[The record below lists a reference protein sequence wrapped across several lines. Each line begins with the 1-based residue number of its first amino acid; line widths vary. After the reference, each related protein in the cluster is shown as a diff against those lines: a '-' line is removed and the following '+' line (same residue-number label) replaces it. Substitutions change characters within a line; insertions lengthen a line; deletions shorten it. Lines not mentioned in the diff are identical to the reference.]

1 MTKSITHSLLV
12 LAAMTAFSGAP
23 AAAQS
28 ATWYDRATT
37 TLQSLSA
44 SAADYASSAAD
55 YVSSAIDYVKPESR
69 GGLLSRRLRE
79 ETKETPFDFKGMMD
93 AAGYKVKEVETGVG
107 LVPYLSFTFGQ
118 ARELAEHDVIHVQRL
133 LKKHRQSRSG
143 PVAYAERAIVSAVLD
158 VQEMKSY
165 TLEKVQVDFL
175 PMPKVKFIAV
185 PADAP
190 LSDEGSR
197 IMQAIDRLNN
207 NLANNTKR

>member
-1 MTKSITHSLLV
+1 MTNSITR
-12 LAAMTAFSGAP
+12 AFSILTALSALSTSP
-23 AAAQS
+23 AVAQS
-28 ATWYDRATT
+28 ASWQDQALAS
-37 TLQSLSA
+37 LQTFSSTMSDYA
-44 SAADYASSAAD
+44 SAA
-55 YVSSAIDYVKPESR
+55 VDYVKPESR

-79 ETKETPFDFKGMMD
+79 ETKESSLDFKGMMD

-118 ARELAEHDVIHVQRL
+118 ARELAEHDVTHVQRL
-133 LKKHRQSRSG
+133 LKKHGQMRSG

-158 VQEMKSY
+158 VQEMKTY

-185 PADAP
+185 PANAP

-197 IMQAIDRLNN
+197 IMQAIERLNGA
-207 NLANNTKR
+207 LANNAKR

>member
-1 MTKSITHSLLV
+1 MTKSIIRSLLA
-12 LAAMTAFSGAP
+12 LAAMAAFSGAP
-23 AAAQS
+23 AAAQG
-28 ATWYDRATT
+28 ATWYEQTAT
-37 TLQSLSA
+37 TLQSLAA
-44 SAADYASSAAD
+44 SAADYASA
-55 YVSSAIDYVKPESR
+55 AIDYVKPENR
-69 GGLLSRRLRE
+69 GGLLSKRLRE
-79 ETKETPFDFKGMMD
+79 ETKESPLDFKGLMD

-133 LKKHRQSRSG
+133 LKKHGQTRSG

-175 PMPKVKFIAV
+175 PVPKVKFIAV

-207 NLANNTKR
+207 NLSNNGKR

>member
-1 MTKSITHSLLV
+1 MKSIIRSLLA
-12 LAAMTAFSGAP
+12 LAAMTAASGVP
-23 AAAQS
+23 AVAQE
-28 ATWYDRATT
+28 ATWYDKTT
-37 TLQSLSA
+37 TALQS
-44 SAADYASSAAD
+44 AAATAAD

-69 GGLLSRRLRE
+69 GGLLSKRLRE
-79 ETKETPFDFKGMMD
+79 ETKESPYDFKGLMD

-133 LKKHRQSRSG
+133 LKKHGQMRSG

-158 VQEMKSY
+158 VQEMKTY

-175 PMPKVKFIAV
+175 PVPKVKFIAV

-207 NLANNTKR
+207 SLANNAKR